1 MSSAWLSS
9 VSFFRYCFRFPGPEE
24 RKRPPYRAV
33 MEEPPRVEEND
44 MELDLV
50 VIMLNR
56 RTPRSFESRR
66 DGVVVRVRVKRG
78 LHAKLLAIPAMAS
91 RVNFHSG
98 VCRLTTNFLLLIY
111 LFGVFSWENSL
122 KHTACVVRTVFVV
135 HLKGVNW
142 YCTFKINSVH

>member
-1 MSSAWLSS
+1 MVEMSSAWLSS

-44 MELDLV
+44 MEFDLV
-50 VIMLNR
+50 VLMLNR

-91 RVNFHSG
+91 RVNFHSAS
-98 VCRLTTNFLLLIY
+98 LSPYYEFLLIHLLSPYYEFLTSY
-111 LFGVFSWENSL
+111 LPYSAVFP
-122 KHTACVVRTVFVV
+122 R
-135 HLKGVNW
+135 
-142 YCTFKINSVH
+142 KIP